1 MKKII
6 SLGFVL
12 LSAMAFFSCGGGSQV
27 INKTIPSAYNDQGRK
42 IQQIYS
48 AAQVLLEN
56 CKLGKL
62 EGVEMVRH
70 ARLDTLMYDRDAET
84 LDVYFNRYFAYRP
97 LREESVKAI
106 YDNFKAEL
114 GSSFDKYDITLYS
127 TRLPIH
133 DLIPNYFIENPED

>member
-1 MKKII
+1 MTEWKD
-6 SLGFVL
+6 SLVL
-12 LSAMAFFSCGGGSQV
+12 GSAFLSALLFLSCGSGSQAV
-27 INKTIPSAYNDQGRK
+27 NKTIPPTYNEQGRK

-48 AAQVLLEN
+48 ATQVLLEN
-56 CKLGKL
+56 CKSGKL

-106 YDNFKAEL
+106 YD
-114 GSSFDKYDITLYS
+114 
-127 TRLPIH
+127 
-133 DLIPNYFIENPED
+133 